1 MTSHYC
7 WIVMQVVCCVHARA
21 QLSDLSLF
29 RLAGASYPTVSAC
42 CMTGSNAVVRPGKT
56 ISSSYGF
63 CRFPYSLPSTSPSS
77 MTTALWEVLS
87 MVDVGE
93 SPSIEWMAAYS
104 FRQDNIIFIWIVWLS
119 GPTTFNLAIQLLDN
133 IVIIWIVRLSGS
145 TAFNLTIQ
153 LLDNIVLIW
162 IVRLSGPTAF
172 NLAIQLLDNI
182 VLIWIVRL
190 SGPTAFNLAIQL
202 LVTVGESPSIKWM
215 AAYSPGQDNIVL
227 IWIVRLSGP
236 TAFNLAIQLL
246 VM

>member
-1 MTSHYC
+1 
-7 WIVMQVVCCVHARA
+7 MQVVCCVHARA

-77 MTTALWEVLS
+77 MTTALREVLS
-87 MVDVGE
+87 MVD
-93 SPSIEWMAAYS
+93 
-104 FRQDNIIFIWIVWLS
+104 DNIVFIWIVWLS

-190 SGPTAFNLAIQL
+190 SGPTCLQPHHSAVGQYRPHMDCAAFWTHCLQPHHSA
-202 LVTVGESPSIKWM
+202 
-215 AAYSPGQDNIVL
+215 
-227 IWIVRLSGP
+227 
-236 TAFNLAIQLL
+236 
-246 VM
+246 